1 MNYRLP
7 IILIAILISACQSGR
22 LACPTP
28 ELVKLKRSNPNRI
41 HVFGKRMTQDAM
53 ASSKGHIDY
62 FRKPDMDPK
71 DIRTIEIWDCPRPGL
86 KHDRM
91 VEKKKKDLQRRYEK
105 NLKRVARESEE
116 RTKVVYT
123 EDIINPQ
130 P

>member
-1 MNYRLP
+1 MIHRVS
-7 IILIAILISACQSGR
+7 IILIAVSISACQSGR
-22 LACPTP
+22 IACPTP
-28 ELVKLKRSNPNRI
+28 ELVRLKRSNPNR
-41 HVFGKRMTQDAM
+41 VQLFGKRPSQEAM

-116 RTKVVYT
+116 RAKVVYT
-123 EDIINPQ
+123 DEAINPQ